1 MTYFPGRFLASARC
15 LLLAVILTFT
25 PGAFS
30 ITVAQAQT
38 PDLSTED
45 VTIDLSVI
53 DGPATAPLSAPFKV
67 APRGITPLRGLL
79 RPGKKNPVSRLH
91 VAVPKATGR
100 IKLKKSG
107 RKSKKIAKRAVKKV
121 KKKTRIRPAKIKK
134 PAPPTVT
141 ATKPP
146 APLSFNSP
154 AVPVVAPAPPPVV
167 EMPKAKKQQMA
178 KAAPKPVKKP
188 AKKTAAKAP
197 APRKQKTAKA
207 AVEKPMAAKVVK
219 PTVKIPQPPKAAPP
233 SAPPP
238 QIPVKKAQAKP
249 VQKEQAALPPVP
261 ETTKTGRALR
271 VSFGAKASKIPV
283 SAKKGLQSLAAKLK
297 SEKTL
302 RLQLMAYAGG
312 NSLSASK
319 ARRLSLSRALSVRS
333 FLIENGVR
341 STRIDVRALGSKTTE
356 KPLNRVDVN
365 IVER

>member
-15 LLLAVILTFT
+15 LLLAVIFTFT

-30 ITVAQAQT
+30 ITVAQAQA
-38 PDLSTED
+38 PDLSTEE

-53 DGPATAPLSAPFKV
+53 DSPATAPLVAPFKT
-67 APRGITPLRGLL
+67 APRAITQRRGLL
-79 RPGKKNPVSRLH
+79 LPGRKNPVSRLH

-100 IKLKKSG
+100 IKLKKLG
-107 RKSKKIAKRAVKKV
+107 RKSKKIAKRTVKKV

-146 APLSFNSP
+146 APLSTTPP
-154 AVPVVAPAPPPVV
+154 AAPVVAPAPPPVAA
-167 EMPKAKKQQMA
+167 MPKAKKQQMA
-178 KAAPKPVKKP
+178 KAAPKPAKKP
-188 AKKTAAKAP
+188 AKKTVAKAP
-197 APRKQKTAKA
+197 APSKQKTAKA
-207 AVEKPMAAKVVK
+207 AVEKPKAAKVIK
-219 PTVKIPQPPKAAPP
+219 PTVKMP
-233 SAPPP
+233 PPP
-238 QIPVKKAQAKP
+238 QTPVKKAQAKP
-249 VQKEQAALPPVP
+249 VQQEQAALPPVF

-271 VSFGAKASKIPV
+271 VTFGAKASKIPV

-297 SEKTL
+297 SKITL

-333 FLIENGVR
+333 FLIANGVR